1 MRDFLP
7 ALVLALLA
15 PSAPLFAVDGTWNV
29 LGPDGG
35 PVNDLAFQPR
45 SSQVLYAAVTGG
57 VYKSQDAGATW
68 AWAGS
73 GLDPRS
79 VTPSVA
85 VDPVR
90 PNIVYASQGA
100 LYRSTNGGRS
110 WEPRPIAS
118 AYCYQVAVHP
128 RSSGTVF
135 AATTSGIYRASDG
148 GASWSRVSQGL
159 PRKYGA
165 TLIAFDP
172 FLENRLFAWI
182 QQAGFD
188 QTVGQLVRSND
199 GGTTWQR
206 LSTGPQQSQRIQ
218 SLAVDPRQPRT
229 LYAGTNRAVYKSVD
243 GGGTWKPTA
252 LSTVGFVWSLKMHPG
267 LGDVYAGTDSGLF
280 RSHDGGATWV
290 RYSQGLEGAAVV
302 ALAFSPSSAPT
313 VYAAVVDYCER
324 AGVFKSV
331 DAGSSWS
338 FSGRGISALLVESVA
353 VDPTNPNVLWVIASQ
368 VAFRSADRGR
378 TWARVS
384 PGPAGGDGGAIQV
397 AVDPL
402 AGATVYLVLPD
413 GTVRRTRDSGETW
426 ETAGHL
432 PTPPVRCSGASLVI
446 DPRTPTTLYTVP
458 GGEGHGLG
466 MAKSADGG
474 ATWIDVLGDPADM
487 IFPGLVI
494 APSSP
499 STLYVEGGG
508 GRGGQRVVR
517 SLDGGATW
525 ARIQNGLP
533 PDFSVGLAVDP
544 IVSTTVYGLTANL
557 DAPADQPGNGD
568 INKTVD
574 GGDTWTLMSDAFRGR
589 DPGPMAISPSISGL
603 LYVAVTFDDVYEV
616 QDGRGTAEPLGASP
630 IAELY
635 TTIAV
640 DPADPCRIYAGTS
653 LNGLLAFTK
662 SGAAGCE

>member
-35 PVNDLAFQPR
+35 PVSDLAFQPR

-73 GLDPRS
+73 GLS
-79 VTPSVA
+79 SKSQTPSVA

-90 PNIVYASQGA
+90 PNTVYASQGDIF
-100 LYRSTNGGRS
+100 RSTNGGRS
-110 WEPRPIAS
+110 WKPMS
-118 AYCYQVAVHP
+118 FLNAYCYQVAVHP
-128 RSSGTVF
+128 RSSGAVF
-135 AATTSGIYRASDG
+135 AATTAGIFRTSDG
-148 GASWSRVSQGL
+148 GSSWSRLRQGL
-159 PRKYGA
+159 PRFYGA

-172 FLENRLFAWI
+172 SRENRLFAWI

-188 QTVGQLVRSND
+188 PPQVGQLVRSND

-206 LSTGPQQSQRIQ
+206 LSDGPQQKQRIQ

-229 LYAGTNRAVYKSVD
+229 LYASTNLGVHKSVD
-243 GGGTWKPTA
+243 GGSTWKPTA
-252 LSTVGFVWSLKMHPG
+252 LSSIFVITLKMHAG
-267 LGDVYAGTDSGLF
+267 LGDVYAGTGRGLF
-280 RSHDGGATWV
+280 RSPDGGATWV
-290 RYSQGLEGAAVV
+290 HYSQGLEGSPVV
-302 ALAFSPSSAPT
+302 ALAFSPSSAQT
-313 VYAAVVDYCER
+313 VYAAVDDVCER

-338 FSGRGISALLVESVA
+338 FSGRGISALLVQSVA

-368 VAFRSADRGR
+368 VGFRSADRGR

-384 PGPAGGDGGAIQV
+384 PGPDGGDGGAIQV
-397 AVDPL
+397 AIDPL
-402 AGATVYLVLPD
+402 DGATVYLVLPD
-413 GTVRRTRDSGETW
+413 GTVRRTRDGGQTW
-426 ETAGHL
+426 ETTGQL
-432 PTPPVRCSGASLVI
+432 PTPPLQCSGAALVI

-458 GGEGHGLG
+458 GREGHGLG

-474 ATWIDVLGDPADM
+474 ATWIDLQGDPADM
-487 IFPGLVI
+487 VFPGLAI

-508 GRGGQRVVR
+508 SGGERVVR
-517 SLDGGATW
+517 SLDGGVTW
-525 ARIQNGLP
+525 TRIQNGLP

-544 IVSTTVYGLTANL
+544 IVSTTVYGLTGNFNL
-557 DAPADQPGNGD
+557 PEDQPGNGD

-574 GGDTWTLMSDAFRGR
+574 GGDTWTLSSDALRGR
-589 DPGPMAISPSISGL
+589 DPGPMVISPSISGL
-603 LYVAVTFDDVYEV
+603 LYVAVTFDDVYEI
-616 QDGRGTAEPLGASP
+616 QDGRGTAEPLGTSP
-630 IAELY
+630 SKEFY

-640 DPADPCRIYAGTS
+640 DPTDPCRIYAGTA
-653 LNGLLAFTK
+653 LQGVLAFTK
-662 SGAAGCE
+662 SGAEGCE

>member
-15 PSAPLFAVDGTWNV
+15 PSAPLFAVNGAWNV

-73 GLDPRS
+73 GLDPKAQ
-79 VTPSVA
+79 TPSVA

-90 PNIVYASQGA
+90 PNIVYASQGD
-100 LYRSTNGGRS
+100 LFRSTNGGRS
-110 WEPRPIAS
+110 WELRRIGVS
-118 AYCYQVAVHP
+118 YCYQVAVHP

-135 AATTSGIYRASDG
+135 AATTSGIYRSANG
-148 GASWSRVSQGL
+148 GAAWSRVSQGL

-172 FLENRLFAWI
+172 SREDRLFAWI

-188 QTVGQLVRSND
+188 PPQVGELVRSND
-199 GGTTWQR
+199 GGTTWQK
-206 LSTGPQQSQRIQ
+206 LPGGPQQNQRIQ
-218 SLAVDPRQPRT
+218 SLAVDPRQPQT
-229 LYAGTNRAVYKSVD
+229 LYASVNRGVYKSVD
-243 GGGTWKPTA
+243 GGRTWKPTA
-252 LSTVGFVWSLKMHPG
+252 LSSVAVYTLKMHAG
-267 LGDVYAGTDSGLF
+267 LGDVYAGTGRGLF

-302 ALAFSPSSAPT
+302 ALAFSPSPAPT
-313 VYAAVVDYCER
+313 VYAGVVDFCER

-338 FSGRGISALLVESVA
+338 FSGRGISALLVASVA

-384 PGPAGGDGGAIQV
+384 PGPGGGAGGAVQV

-402 AGATVYLVLPD
+402 DGATVYLVLPD

-432 PTPPVRCSGASLVI
+432 PSTPFQCSGAALAI

-458 GGEGHGLG
+458 GPEGHGLG
-466 MAKSADGG
+466 IAKSTDGG
-474 ATWIDVLGDPADM
+474 ATWFDLQGDPADM
-487 IFPGLVI
+487 VFGGLVI

-499 STLYVEGGG
+499 STLYDEGGG
-508 GRGGQRVVR
+508 GTGGYRVVR

-525 ARIQNGLP
+525 TRIQNGLP
-533 PDFSVGLAVDP
+533 PDFAVGLAVDP
-544 IVSTTVYGLTANL
+544 IVSTTVYGLTGNGNL
-557 DAPADQPGNGD
+557 PPDQPGNGD
-568 INKTVD
+568 IYKTVD
-574 GGDTWTLMSDAFRGR
+574 GGDTWTLSSDALRGL
-589 DPGPMAISPSISGL
+589 DPGLMVSSPSISGL
-603 LYVAVTFDDVYEV
+603 LYAAVTFDDVYEI
-616 QDGRGTAEPLGASP
+616 QDGRGTAEPLGTSP
-630 IAELY
+630 VEEFY

-640 DPADPCRIYAGTS
+640 DPTDPCRIYAGTAG
-653 LNGLLAFTK
+653 NGVLAFTK
-662 SGAAGCE
+662 SGAPGCE

>member
-35 PVNDLAFQPR
+35 SVNDLAFQPR
-45 SSQVLYAAVTGG
+45 SSQILYAAVTGG

-73 GLDPRS
+73 GLFQRS
-79 VTPSVA
+79 ETLSVA

-90 PNIVYASQGA
+90 PDTVYASQGDV
-100 LYRSTNGGRS
+100 YRSTNGGLS
-110 WEPRPIAS
+110 WQLRRIGT

-135 AATTSGIYRASDG
+135 AATTSGIYRTSNG
-148 GASWSRVSQGL
+148 GASWRRVSQGL
-159 PRKYGA
+159 PRSYGA

-182 QQAGFD
+182 QQAGID
-188 QTVGQLVRSND
+188 ATVGALVRSND

-206 LSTGPQQSQRIQ
+206 LSNGPQQKQRIQ

-243 GGGTWKPTA
+243 GGSTWKPTA
-252 LSTVGFVWSLKMHPG
+252 LSSVGFVWSLKMHPG
-267 LGDVYAGTDSGLF
+267 LGDVYAGTDRGLF

-290 RYSQGLEGAAVV
+290 RYSQGLEGATVA
-302 ALAFSPSSAPT
+302 ALAFSPSSAQT
-313 VYAAVVDYCER
+313 VYAAVVDFCER
-324 AGVFKSV
+324 GGVFKSV

-384 PGPAGGDGGAIQV
+384 PGPDGGDSGAIQV

-402 AGATVYLVLPD
+402 DGATVYLVLPD
-413 GTVRRTRDSGETW
+413 GTVRRTRDSGQSW

-432 PTPPVRCSGASLVI
+432 PTPPEQCSSVLLVI
-446 DPRTPTTLYTVP
+446 DPRTPTTLYTAGV
-458 GGEGHGLG
+458 GA
-466 MAKSADGG
+466 AKSDDGG
-474 ATWIDVLGDPADM
+474 ATWTDLQGDPADM
-487 IFPGLVI
+487 VFGDLAI

-499 STLYVEGGG
+499 STLYGSGGG
-508 GRGGQRVVR
+508 GSGGQRVVR

-525 ARIQNGLP
+525 TRIQNGLP
-533 PDFSVGLAVDP
+533 PDSSVGLAVDP
-544 IVSTTVYGLTANL
+544 IVSTTVYGLTSAL
-557 DAPADQPGNGD
+557 HDTGSQPGNGD
-568 INKTVD
+568 IEKTVD
-574 GGDTWTLMSDAFRGR
+574 GGDTWALSSDAFRGR
-589 DPGPMAISPSISGL
+589 SLGPMVISPSISGL
-603 LYVAVTFDDVYEV
+603 LYLAVTFDDVYEI
-616 QDGRGTAEPLGASP
+616 QDGRGTAEPLGTSP
-630 IAELY
+630 FEELY
-635 TTIAV
+635 TTITV
-640 DPADPCRIYAGTS
+640 DPTDPCRIYAGTS

-662 SGAAGCE
+662 SGVAGCE